1 MCSLLTP
8 QAAVAMLFDTVPT
21 LLLGLPATLGAL
33 QSGFGIVVRGMEREL
48 GGTLPEALPFTL
60 ALLSLSA
67 LLAGSGSLVS
77 AEHSGTEEQV
87 RFRGLE
93 RLCCWGYWHSLA
105 IKACTAV
112 CPN

>member
-1 MCSLLTP
+1 
-8 QAAVAMLFDTVPT
+8 MLFDTVPT

-33 QSGFGIVVRGMEREL
+33 QSGFSIITRGMEREL

-87 RFRGLE
+87 KDSS
-93 RLCCWGYWHSLA
+93 SLY
-105 IKACTAV
+105 TLGDGWV
-112 CPN
+112 VFLTR